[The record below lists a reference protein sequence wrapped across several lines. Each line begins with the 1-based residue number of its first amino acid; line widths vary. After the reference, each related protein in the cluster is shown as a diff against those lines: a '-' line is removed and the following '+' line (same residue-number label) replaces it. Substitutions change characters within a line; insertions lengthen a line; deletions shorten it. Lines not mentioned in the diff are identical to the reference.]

1 MNPRDLA
8 VICDA
13 ALVES
18 LEKFCPELC
27 RQVDECLAA
36 GWTPLAVG
44 KIVTRG
50 GTGKV
55 LALAVEAY
63 IAASYAEMREVN
75 DG

>member
-1 MNPRDLA
+1 MNPRELE

-18 LEKFCPELC
+18 LQKFCPELC

-36 GWTPLAVG
+36 GWAPPS
-44 KIVTRG
+44 IMYHVTRG

-63 IAASYAEMREVN
+63 IAASYAEMELRN
-75 DG
+75 D